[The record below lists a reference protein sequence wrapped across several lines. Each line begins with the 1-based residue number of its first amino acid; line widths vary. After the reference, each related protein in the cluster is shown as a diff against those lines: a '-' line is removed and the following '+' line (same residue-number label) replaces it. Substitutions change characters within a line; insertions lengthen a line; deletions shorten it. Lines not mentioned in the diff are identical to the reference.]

1 MVEILIINRSCFSRH
16 LRKKLRKPRSSFG
29 FFPWVFVWAM
39 LFQDPGSASGQAQ
52 VTPHYEQPIPTP
64 LRIIS
69 RPDSLFRS
77 FNEDSL
83 IARSVSTSDTVL
95 RSGKSTTVALVA
107 SMIIPGAGQLY
118 NGSYWK
124 VPIVWGLGYYLV
136 SVYNQQ
142 NTLFKRYKVDYAAS
156 IDSSHLSGDLE
167 IRRFRDFYRGQR
179 DTFGW
184 YVAIA
189 YIINILDAYV
199 DASLYNFEVSPNLQP
214 TADLRVNVKIP
225 L

>member
-1 MVEILIINRSCFSRH
+1 MVEILTIEQSYSSH
-16 LRKKLRKPRSSFG
+16 LQHKKMQK
-29 FFPWVFVWAM
+29 
-39 LFQDPGSASGQAQ
+39 PGSSLRFFLDTFLCVMLLQVSSHSSSQAQ

-64 LRIIS
+64 LKIIS

-83 IARSVSTSDTVL
+83 IARSVSTSDTVV
-95 RSGKSTTVALVA
+95 RSGKSTTIALLA
-107 SMIIPGAGQLY
+107 SMLIPGAGQLY

-124 VPIVWGLGYYLV
+124 APLVWGLGYYLV
-136 SVYNQQ
+136 SVYNQE

-156 IDSSHLSGDLE
+156 IDSSHLSGDTE
-167 IRRFRDFYRGQR
+167 IKRFRDFYRGQR

-199 DASLYNFEVSPNLQP
+199 DASLYNFEVSPNLQS
-214 TADLRVNVKIP
+214 TADLRVNLKIP